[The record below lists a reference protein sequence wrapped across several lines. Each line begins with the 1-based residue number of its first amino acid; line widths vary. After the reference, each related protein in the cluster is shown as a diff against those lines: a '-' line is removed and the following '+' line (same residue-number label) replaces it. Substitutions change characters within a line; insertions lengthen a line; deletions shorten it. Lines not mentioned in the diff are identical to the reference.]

1 MQDEFVKCLQPF
13 IMTGKFREVIIPI
26 KLIRSLV
33 FIHEEKQTFSEL
45 ELMIKQMDLTEYP
58 YV

>member
-1 MQDEFVKCLQPF
+1 
-13 IMTGKFREVIIPI
+13 MTGKFREVITPI

-45 ELMIKQMDLTEYP
+45 ERMIKQMDLTEYP